1 MDLFARIVAFS
12 HSSLGSVRILV
23 CLESKSYNL
32 KLHYSKIFAKM
43 GAAAEAI
50 GKVHYSWR
58 KVKTALDVLAI
69 KVGLC
74 K

>member
-1 MDLFARIVAFS
+1 MDSVAGIVAFS
-12 HSSLGSVRILV
+12 HSSQGSVRFLV
-23 CLESKSYNL
+23 CLESKFYSL
-32 KLHYSKIFAKM
+32 KLSYSKIFAKM
-43 GAAAEAI
+43 GAAVETI
-50 GKVHYSWR
+50 GKEHYSWR